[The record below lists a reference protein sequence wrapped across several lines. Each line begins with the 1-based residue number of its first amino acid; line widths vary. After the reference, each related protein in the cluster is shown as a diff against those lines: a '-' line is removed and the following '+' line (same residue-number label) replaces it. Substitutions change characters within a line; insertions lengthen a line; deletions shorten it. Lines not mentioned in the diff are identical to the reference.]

1 MNNQT
6 LDITSSFYISKSN
19 GDSISPTKEY
29 KVLNLLNLEDRKI
42 AIAYAFKISSI
53 LYQDVVNYT
62 NKLDHD
68 LSSRSQTTKYDCYE
82 SKETEPKMPKLTN
95 DKGLYGKYIVT
106 DLNRNPIQ
114 FPAFVI
120 SMKDPIVLQVME
132 LEALPL

>member
-1 MNNQT
+1 MNKKT
-6 LDITSSFYISKSN
+6 LDITNSYYISKSN
-19 GDSISPTKEY
+19 GDNIKLDREY

-42 AIAYAFKISSI
+42 AIAYAFKIGSI
-53 LYQDVVNYT
+53 LYQELVNYT
-62 NKLDHD
+62 NKLDHN

-120 SMKDPIVLQVME
+120 SMKDPIILQVME
-132 LEALPL
+132 L